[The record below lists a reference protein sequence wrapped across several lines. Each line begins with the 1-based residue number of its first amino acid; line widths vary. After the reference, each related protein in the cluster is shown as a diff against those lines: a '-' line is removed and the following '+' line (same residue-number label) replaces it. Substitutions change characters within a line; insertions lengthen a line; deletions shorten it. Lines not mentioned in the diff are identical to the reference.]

1 MGESIL
7 LIPALMLLAAILVAI
22 VPVLVGRNRVAV
34 WLAAIISAAAGLFG
48 FVWTVGNLRSTGLW
62 GIPAGTDLTS
72 FVVKITDTLS
82 IGWTWQIFSGVFALL
97 VFGVLFFLS
106 LYAPEMFREDEDA
119 IPFYALMLLLTGAI
133 YLVLTAGDLIALFFS
148 WEIMSLVAFVMLLFY
163 DRTKEGGP
171 WLYAFWSGLSA
182 MAMLAGI
189 FILETVVKGIF
200 GKVITLPFWGL
211 GDVVAPMAQNPKYSA
226 FAQHPWLVVIA
237 FLLLGVPFLVKAS
250 VPPLHTWAPKTYG
263 STHPAVAAFFSAAY
277 SKVGIYAIFVWL
289 YGLFKLAMGVSGVN
303 SQVVSLFANVRNV
316 PAIFFI
322 LAVFVSVGGVV
333 FSLLALAQKDAM
345 YLLAYSSMAQMGYMV
360 LALLL
365 GIGYS
370 AYSSRTEIALAVY
383 MLGVWG
389 AVYHAYAHGV
399 FELSAYMALGAV
411 YARSGETEFNKLGA
425 YGHRMPVTFWLGFI
439 AMLSTVSIP
448 MMWGFASKYM
458 IYQAA
463 LYGRFF
469 VLAALALIA
478 GTASFLYAFRYLH
491 GIFWG
496 QPTKGYEYMHRV
508 RDVGVIGIVV
518 SFALMLLTVVGGV
531 SPYSVLN
538 FVSGNLLYSML
549 TQFIQKLFSVP
560 LVFDRWHVSV
570 YPFSGV
576 NFLYMITIFIVG
588 MLVAMLIY
596 VLSGGSKKV
605 PLGDFYNSA
614 EPPRPEWQ
622 LQLIG
627 VFYGPIERVIEPYFR
642 ISIEAFYNLL
652 GRITQWFAGVVES
665 FNTGDTRDYAW
676 AMAVMLA
683 ILAIVWLV

>member
-1 MGESIL
+1 
-7 LIPALMLLAAILVAI
+7 MLKV
-22 VPVLVGRNRVAV
+22 
-34 WLAAIISAAAGLFG
+34 
-48 FVWTVGNLRSTGLW
+48 
-62 GIPAGTDLTS
+62 
-72 FVVKITDTLS
+72 TDTFI
-82 IGWTWQIFSGVFALL
+82 IGWSWQVFSGIFSVL

-106 LYAPEMFREDEDA
+106 LYAPEMFKEDEDP

-133 YLVLTAGDLIALFFS
+133 YMVFTATDLVALFFS
-148 WEIMSLVAFVMLLFY
+148 WEIMSLVAFVMLLYY

-182 MAMLAGI
+182 MSMLAGI
-189 FILETVVKGIF
+189 LILESVVKSVF
-200 GKVITLPFWGL
+200 GKAITLPFWGL
-211 GDVVAPMAQNPKYSA
+211 GGFVAPVTPNPKYSA
-226 FAQHPWLVVIA
+226 FIQHPWLVVLA
-237 FLLLGVPFLVKAS
+237 FILIGIPFLVKAS
-250 VPPLHTWAPKTYG
+250 VPPFHTWAPKTYG

-289 YGLFKLAMGVSGVN
+289 YGMFKLSLGASATG
-303 SQVVSLFANVRNV
+303 SQVASIFANVRNM
-316 PAIFFI
+316 PAVFFL
-322 LAVFVSVGGVV
+322 LAVVVSVGSVV

-345 YLLAYSSMAQMGYMV
+345 YLLAYSSMGQLGYMI
-360 LALLL
+360 LAMLL

-370 AYSSRTEIALAVY
+370 AYSARTEVALVIY
-383 MLGVWG
+383 MLGIWG

-425 YGHRMPVTFWLGFI
+425 YGHRMPVTFWLGFV

-448 MMWGFASKYM
+448 LMWGFASKYM
-458 IYQAA
+458 IYQTA

-469 VLAALALIA
+469 VLAALALIS

-496 QPTKGYEYMHRV
+496 QPTKGYEYMHRIKE
-508 RDVGVIGIVV
+508 VGVVGVVV
-518 SFALMLLTVVGGV
+518 SFALMLLTVIGGA
-531 SPYSVLN
+531 SPYMVLN
-538 FVSGNLLYSML
+538 FVSGNLVVSML
-549 TQFIQKLFSVP
+549 RDFINKLFSVP
-560 LVFDRWHVSV
+560 LVFDIWHASV

-576 NFLYMITIFIVG
+576 NFLFMIVVFVVG
-588 MLVAMLIY
+588 MIVATLVY

-622 LQLIG
+622 LQLMG

-642 ISIEAFYNLL
+642 ISVDAFYSML
-652 GRITQWFAGVVES
+652 GSITSRFAEIVEA
-665 FNTGDTRDYAW
+665 FNTGDTRDYVW

-683 ILAIVWLV
+683 VLAIVWLV